1 MPFAI
6 PIRTAAAANEE
17 EVEREREEGVAAER
31 EERVEWQK
39 GRAVFIA
46 QLERLVKCDKW
57 LQVWPNCIE

>member
-6 PIRTAAAANEE
+6 PIRTEEE
-17 EVEREREEGVAAER
+17 EVEAERERER

-39 GRAVFIA
+39 GEVVFIA

>member
-17 EVEREREEGVAAER
+17 EVEREK

-39 GRAVFIA
+39 GEGVFIA

>member
-6 PIRTAAAANEE
+6 PIRTEEE
-17 EVEREREEGVAAER
+17 EVEAERERER

-39 GRAVFIA
+39 GEGVFIA